1 MLARSAARLSV
12 RSFASKAAAA
22 KKMAELAAGAAVP
35 SVALGEGTPATS
47 VNLAELA
54 KGKRIVVFGVPGA
67 FTPGCSKT
75 HLPGYVAQSAA
86 IRAKGVDEIVCVA
99 VDNAFVMASWGEAHG
114 AGGKVRMLSDNKGE
128 LAKALGVAID
138 LPALRQGVTNKR
150 FSFIAKDGV
159 ITHMNVEPP
168 EAATGMSCSLVDPLL
183 KQL

>member
-1 MLARSAARLSV
+1 MLARASSLSV
-12 RSFASKAAAA
+12 RSFAKAAA
-22 KKMAELAAGAAVP
+22 KMAELKAGAPVP
-35 SVALGEGTPATS
+35 SVALGEGTPATT
-47 VNLAELA
+47 VNLAELS

-114 AGGKVRMLSDNKGE
+114 AAGKVRMLSDNKGE

-138 LPALRQGVTNKR
+138 LPVLRQGVTNKR
-150 FSFIAKDGV
+150 FSLIAKDGV

-168 EAATGMSCSLVDPLL
+168 EAATGMTCSLADPLL

>member
-1 MLARSAARLSV
+1 MLQRFAT
-12 RSFASKAAAA
+12 RSFAKAAA
-22 KKMAELAAGAAVP
+22 KMAAEIKAGAAIP
-35 SVALGEGTPATS
+35 SVALTENTPGTS
-47 VNLAELA
+47 VDLAELC
-54 KGKRIVVFGVPGA
+54 KGKRVVVFGVPGA

-86 IRAKGVDEIVCVA
+86 IRAKGVDEIICVA
-99 VDNAFVMASWGEAHG
+99 VDNAFVMAQWGEAHG

-150 FSFIAKDGV
+150 FSLIAKDGV
-159 ITHMNVEPP
+159 VTHVNVEPP
-168 EAATGMSCSLVDPLL
+168 EAATGMTCSLADPLL

>member
-1 MLARSAARLSV
+1 MLRLASRT
-12 RSFASKAAAA
+12 RSFATKAA
-22 KKMAELAAGAAVP
+22 KMAAELKAGAAVP
-35 SVALGEGTPATS
+35 SVLLGEGTPATT
-47 VNLAELA
+47 VNLAELCGA
-54 KGKRIVVFGVPGA
+54 GKRVVVFGVPGA

-128 LAKALGVAID
+128 LAKALGVAIE
-138 LPALRQGVTNKR
+138 LPVLRQGVTNKR

-168 EAATGMSCSLVDPLL
+168 EAATGMTCSLVDPLL